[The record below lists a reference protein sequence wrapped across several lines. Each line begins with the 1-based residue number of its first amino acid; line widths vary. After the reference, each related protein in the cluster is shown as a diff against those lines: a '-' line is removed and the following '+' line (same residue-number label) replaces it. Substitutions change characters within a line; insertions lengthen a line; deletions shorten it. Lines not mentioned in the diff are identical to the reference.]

1 VYFGV
6 APMGT
11 CDSNTT
17 SPTCVRQ
24 RRHILSDIVVSL
36 SHCETKLLRHDAVD
50 VWMEQSQQ
58 SAYGC
63 LTNLQQLI

>member
-1 VYFGV
+1 MYSGV

-17 SPTCVRQ
+17 NPTCGSDVKPSAT
-24 RRHILSDIVVSL
+24 LSFHPLIVCV
-36 SHCETKLLRHDAVD
+36 TKLLRHDAAD

-58 SAYGC
+58 SACGC